1 LGGLVVGEGAEFRF
15 KFLLCFDQSTE
26 SLTDELRAEVALI
39 ACGNGGGAKS
49 ADFVTDLADAFE
61 GVGPKCGVLASLS
74 KGGLALTF
82 APEEVASNE
91 KGVIK
96 GFLKNGFDIALGL
109 LSFGSFGSFAP
120 GSRMKRVEDSAAVF
134 GEFFEESSEFGV
146 RTLVEFSA
154 LADPEDQLPDFVNFG
169 RGLEDDF
176 ILVLS
181 VESVVDYGAKKKEGD
196 QGKCEGPDKRQ
207 EKKTCENTQT
217 SESPYEFA

>member
-1 LGGLVVGEGAEFRF
+1 MGGLVVGEGAEFRF

-120 GSRMKRVEDSAAVF
+120 GSRVKRVKDGAAIF
-134 GEFFEESSEFGV
+134 GEFFEESAEFGV
-146 RTLVEFSA
+146 GPFVELSA
-154 LADPEDQLPDFVNFG
+154 LADPENQLPSFVNFG
-169 RGLEDDF
+169 RRFEDDF
-176 ILVLS
+176 FLVSS
-181 VESVVDYGAKKKEGD
+181 VKPVVYYGAKKEECD
-196 QGKCEGPDKRQ
+196 
-207 EKKTCENTQT
+207 
-217 SESPYEFA
+217 